1 MMFYNKT
8 NVAANALNTKKPKT
22 VTIQKEYEV
31 QYKYN
36 NSNSKDY
43 SSRLMLTMF
52 DDNELNNYKA
62 KYGKSIPYFTLEENP
77 IIPGEN
83 VDASSYSILEIKN
96 VVKDNSTIIIT
107 LMRSLMI

>member
-1 MMFYNKT
+1 MLGTVSTMMFYNKT

-43 SSRLMLTMF
+43 SSRLMQGL
-52 DDNELNNYKA
+52 
-62 KYGKSIPYFTLEENP
+62 
-77 IIPGEN
+77 
-83 VDASSYSILEIKN
+83 ILYLK
-96 VVKDNSTIIIT
+96 
-107 LMRSLMI
+107 

>member
-43 SSRLMLTMF
+43 SSMLMLTMF
-52 DDNELNNYKA
+52 DDSELNN
-62 KYGKSIPYFTLEENP
+62 
-77 IIPGEN
+77 
-83 VDASSYSILEIKN
+83 
-96 VVKDNSTIIIT
+96 
-107 LMRSLMI
+107 

>member
-43 SSRLMLTMF
+43 SSRLMQGL
-52 DDNELNNYKA
+52 
-62 KYGKSIPYFTLEENP
+62 
-77 IIPGEN
+77 
-83 VDASSYSILEIKN
+83 ILYLK
-96 VVKDNSTIIIT
+96 
-107 LMRSLMI
+107 